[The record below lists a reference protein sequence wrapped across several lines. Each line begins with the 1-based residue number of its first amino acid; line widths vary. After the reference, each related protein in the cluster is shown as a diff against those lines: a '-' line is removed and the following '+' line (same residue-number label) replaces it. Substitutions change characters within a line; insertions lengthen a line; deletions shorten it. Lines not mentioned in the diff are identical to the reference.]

1 MARAQTLLQFDLS
14 VLVLLLYAVI
24 GLLSYALVRF
34 LERRLLGWRRGF
46 EGA

>member
-1 MARAQTLLQFDLS
+1 MSRAETLLQFDLS

-24 GLLSYALVRF
+24 GLLSYAFVRF
-34 LERRLLGWRRGF
+34 LEHRLLRWRRGF